1 MPCLASRREGD
12 MDVSRRDLIKLGT
25 TAAAAGGLLSAQ
37 ATQAQSPTSGTPL
50 AQPTPVGFNP
60 ADPALKF
67 DLVIANGDVMDP
79 SRRFRGKSDVG
90 IKNGQVAAVAPSIAA
105 DRSLQRIDAAGRPV
119 TPGPVE

>member
-1 MPCLASRREGD
+1 MN
-12 MDVSRRDLIKLGT
+12 VSRRDLIKLGT

-37 ATQAQSPTSGTPL
+37 AAPAQTPTRGTPT
-50 AQPTPVGFNP
+50 AQPMPMGFNP
-60 ADPALKF
+60 ADPTLKF

-105 DRSLQRIDAAGRPV
+105 SWRRRPSI
-119 TPGPVE
+119 PGTTRRNFPARPT